1 MSQSKKKVVVTTK
14 KKLSP
19 TKSKSEFIA
28 GITNSNEPLIYGKRQ
43 YMIVLAGVGLIFLGM
58 LLMLGGNMPNEQVWD
73 DNIIYSF
80 RITVLAPVLILAGL
94 AIQFYAIFKK

>member
-1 MSQSKKKVVVTTK
+1 MSQAKKKVVVTTNK
-14 KKLSP
+14 KVNP
-19 TKSKSEFIA
+19 TKSKSETIA
-28 GITNSNEPLIYGKRQ
+28 LNKSNEPMIYGKRH

-58 LLMLGGNMPNEQVWD
+58 LLMLGGKMPNTQVWD

-80 RITVLAPVLILAGL
+80 RITVLAPFLILVGL

>member
-1 MSQSKKKVVVTTK
+1 MSKSKKKVVVTTA

-19 TKSKSEFIA
+19 TKSKSEAISVNKS
-28 GITNSNEPLIYGKRQ
+28 TETMIYGKRH

-80 RITVLAPVLILAGL
+80 RITVLAPILILIGL
-94 AIQFYAIFKK
+94 GIQFYAIFKK